1 MGKLLLTCLLV
12 GVVAGL
18 AGALCGV
25 GGGIIMVPAFVLM
38 LGMTQ
43 KTAVATSLAVVVV
56 SGLSATAN
64 NVTSKSDLIDWKIVG
79 ITALGAVVAAWYGSD
94 LMRSLSNQQLTKIF
108 GVLMIVVGANRKPA
122 LFSRRGFHYT
132 SRLGRR
138 RWRAC
143 SWS

>member
-25 GGGIIMVPAFVLM
+25 GGGIIMVPAFVLI

-64 NVTSKSDLIDWKIVG
+64 NVTSKSNLIDWKIVG

-108 GVLMIVVGANRKPA
+108 GVLMIVVGARMLIMK
-122 LFSRRGFHYT
+122 
-132 SRLGRR
+132 
-138 RWRAC
+138 
-143 SWS
+143 

>member
-25 GGGIIMVPAFVLM
+25 GGGIIMVPAFVLI

-64 NVTSKSDLIDWKIVG
+64 NVTSKSNLIDWKIVG

-94 LMRSLSNQQLTKIF
+94 LMRSLRNQQLTKIF
-108 GVLMIVVGANRKPA
+108 GVLMIVVGARMLIMK
-122 LFSRRGFHYT
+122 
-132 SRLGRR
+132 
-138 RWRAC
+138 
-143 SWS
+143 

>member
-25 GGGIIMVPAFVLM
+25 GGGIIMVPAFVLI

-64 NVTSKSDLIDWKIVG
+64 NVTSKSNLIDWKIVG

-108 GVLMIVVGANRKPA
+108 GVLMIVVGA
-122 LFSRRGFHYT
+122 
-132 SRLGRR
+132 
-138 RWRAC
+138 
-143 SWS
+143 

>member
-64 NVTSKSDLIDWKIVG
+64 NVTSKSNLIDWKIVG

-108 GVLMIVVGANRKPA
+108 GVLMIVVGARMLIMK
-122 LFSRRGFHYT
+122 
-132 SRLGRR
+132 
-138 RWRAC
+138 
-143 SWS
+143 

>member
-64 NVTSKSDLIDWKIVG
+64 NITSKSNLIDWKIVG

-94 LMRSLSNQQLTKIF
+94 LMRSLSSQQLTKIF
-108 GVLMIVVGANRKPA
+108 GVLMIVVGAKM
-122 LFSRRGFHYT
+122 LIMK
-132 SRLGRR
+132 
-138 RWRAC
+138 
-143 SWS
+143 

>member
-56 SGLSATAN
+56 YGLSATAN
-64 NVTSKSDLIDWKIVG
+64 NITSKSNLIDWKIVG

-108 GVLMIVVGANRKPA
+108 GVLMIVVGARMLIMK
-122 LFSRRGFHYT
+122 
-132 SRLGRR
+132 
-138 RWRAC
+138 
-143 SWS
+143 

>member
-64 NVTSKSDLIDWKIVG
+64 NITSKSNLIDWKIVG

-108 GVLMIVVGANRKPA
+108 GVLMIVVGAKM
-122 LFSRRGFHYT
+122 LIMK
-132 SRLGRR
+132 
-138 RWRAC
+138 
-143 SWS
+143 

>member
-64 NVTSKSDLIDWKIVG
+64 NITSKSNLIDWKIVG
-79 ITALGAVVAAWYGSD
+79 ITALGAVVAAWYASD
-94 LMRSLSNQQLTKIF
+94 LMGGLSNQHLTKILA
-108 GVLMIVVGANRKPA
+108 GLMIVASARMRTMK
-122 LFSRRGFHYT
+122 
-132 SRLGRR
+132 
-138 RWRAC
+138 
-143 SWS
+143 

>member
-38 LGMTQ
+38 LGMSQ

-64 NVTSKSDLIDWKIVG
+64 NITSKSNLIDWKIVG

-108 GVLMIVVGANRKPA
+108 GVLMIVVGARMLIMK
-122 LFSRRGFHYT
+122 
-132 SRLGRR
+132 
-138 RWRAC
+138 
-143 SWS
+143 

>member
-43 KTAVATSLAVVVV
+43 KTAVAASLAVVVV

-64 NVTSKSDLIDWKIVG
+64 NITSRSNLIDWKIVG

-108 GVLMIVVGANRKPA
+108 GVLMIVVGARMLIMK
-122 LFSRRGFHYT
+122 
-132 SRLGRR
+132 
-138 RWRAC
+138 
-143 SWS
+143 

>member
-25 GGGIIMVPAFVLM
+25 GGGIIMVPAFALM

-64 NVTSKSDLIDWKIVG
+64 NITSKSNLIDWKIVG

-108 GVLMIVVGANRKPA
+108 GVLMIVVGARMLIMK
-122 LFSRRGFHYT
+122 
-132 SRLGRR
+132 
-138 RWRAC
+138 
-143 SWS
+143 

>member
-64 NVTSKSDLIDWKIVG
+64 NITSKSNLIDWKIVG

-108 GVLMIVVGANRKPA
+108 GVLMIVVGARMLIMK
-122 LFSRRGFHYT
+122 
-132 SRLGRR
+132 
-138 RWRAC
+138 
-143 SWS
+143 

>member
-18 AGALCGV
+18 AGALRGV
-25 GGGIIMVPAFVLM
+25 GAGIIMVPAFVLM

-64 NVTSKSDLIDWKIVG
+64 NITSKSNLIDWKIVG

-108 GVLMIVVGANRKPA
+108 GVLMIVVGARMLIMK
-122 LFSRRGFHYT
+122 
-132 SRLGRR
+132 
-138 RWRAC
+138 
-143 SWS
+143 